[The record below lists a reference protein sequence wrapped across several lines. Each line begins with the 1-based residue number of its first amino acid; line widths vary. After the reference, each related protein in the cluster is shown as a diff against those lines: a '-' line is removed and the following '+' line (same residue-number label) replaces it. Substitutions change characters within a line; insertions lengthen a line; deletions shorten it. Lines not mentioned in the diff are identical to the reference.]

1 MDRSTTASERL
12 DHCRSCGGA
21 WFDTGEFPA
30 AFGITS
36 RPSLVERAA
45 QYREAENAA
54 MLGGMLDMP
63 VPGGEAAGPAG
74 PGWLGLLLQAL
85 MAFLRR

>member
-1 MDRSTTASERL
+1 MTASERL

-54 MLGGMLDMP
+54 MLGGMLGMP
-63 VPGGEAAGPAG
+63 VPAGEAAG
-74 PGWLGLLLQAL
+74 PGWLGFLLQAL